1 MTKDDT
7 DIVPYVDV
15 AGRPGLAAELDEI
28 FFEASSTR
36 SFTSNKTRDEF
47 RWRWLG
53 RFLEQGAEHAFL
65 ALSSDRAVAGYI
77 VGSLSDPA
85 DPLDPELPYYARFAE
100 QTRMYPAHL
109 HINLAPHQRSRG
121 TGARLIAAFGA
132 NAARC
137 GAPGM
142 HLVTSR
148 GARNIRFYERC
159 DFTEVASTD
168 WNGRELVMLACALQ
182 RS

>member
-1 MTKDDT
+1 MTKHDI
-7 DIVPYVDV
+7 DIVPYVHV
-15 AGRPGLAAELDEI
+15 AGRPGLATELDEI

-36 SFTSNKTRDEF
+36 SFANENSRAEF

-53 RFLEQGAEHAFL
+53 RFLEQGAELAFL
-65 ALSSDRAVAGYI
+65 ALSPDRAVAGYI

-100 QTRMYPAHL
+100 QTRIYPAHL
-109 HINLAPHQRSRG
+109 HINLDPRQRSRG

-159 DFTEVASTD
+159 DFAEVASTD
-168 WNGRELVMLACALQ
+168 WNGRELVMLARTLR

>member
-1 MTKDDT
+1 MTKDEIE
-7 DIVPYVDV
+7 IVPYAHV
-15 AGRPGLAAELDEI
+15 AGRPGLAAELDRI

-36 SFTSNKTRDEF
+36 SFESEKLRAEF

-53 RFLEQGAEHAFL
+53 RFLDHSARHAFL
-65 ALSSDRAVAGYI
+65 ALGPGRSVAGYI

-85 DPLDPELPYYARFAE
+85 DPLDPELPFYARFAE
-100 QTRMYPAHL
+100 QTRIYPAHL
-109 HINLAPHQRSRG
+109 HINLAPQHRSRG
-121 TGARLIAAFGA
+121 TGARLIAVFGA
-132 NAARC
+132 NASRFGAR
-137 GAPGM
+137 GM

-159 DFTEVASTD
+159 AFTEVASTD
-168 WNGRELVMLACALQ
+168 WNGRELVMLARPLQ